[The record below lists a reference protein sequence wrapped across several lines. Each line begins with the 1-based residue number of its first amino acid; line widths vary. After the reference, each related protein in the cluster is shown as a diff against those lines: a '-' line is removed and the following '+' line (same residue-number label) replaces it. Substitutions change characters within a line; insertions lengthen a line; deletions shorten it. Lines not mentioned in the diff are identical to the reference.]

1 MKKTLLKAAISLL
14 LIATLLHGADLP
26 GLVARFRGVNPW
38 NLVAAALVMFSLS
51 LAQAARWAIIIRANG
66 GHMGFA
72 MSLKLVL
79 VGYFFSQ
86 ALPSSIGGDAIR
98 IWQAHRSGL
107 ALGMAMNTVVLDRLA
122 ALAALLIMTAM
133 ALPWLMDLVIDSPMR
148 WAFVFVVMAGTAAF
162 AALFFLTRLPKSV
175 FRWRV
180 ARAAA
185 QLSDAARKTLLNAGT
200 GAVTVAM
207 SMGAHVGVAVMVFLL
222 ADALGV
228 RVSLMNCIFLVP
240 LVMLTTLIPIS
251 IAGWGV
257 REGAMVVAFGLIQ
270 VPRSDALAVSVLFG
284 AMLLATSLPGGVLFW
299 WRTGHQAALP
309 LSTTNNISTIV
320 SQAIDDRRNRPG

>member
-1 MKKTLLKAAISLL
+1 
-14 LIATLLHGADLP
+14 
-26 GLVARFRGVNPW
+26 
-38 NLVAAALVMFSLS
+38 
-51 LAQAARWAIIIRANG
+51 
-66 GHMGFA
+66 
-72 MSLKLVL
+72 
-79 VGYFFSQ
+79 
-86 ALPSSIGGDAIR
+86 
-98 IWQAHRSGL
+98 
-107 ALGMAMNTVVLDRLA
+107 
-122 ALAALLIMTAM
+122 
-133 ALPWLMDLVIDSPMR
+133 
-148 WAFVFVVMAGTAAF
+148 
-162 AALFFLTRLPKSV
+162 
-175 FRWRV
+175 
-180 ARAAA
+180 
-185 QLSDAARKTLLNAGT
+185 
-200 GAVTVAM
+200 M